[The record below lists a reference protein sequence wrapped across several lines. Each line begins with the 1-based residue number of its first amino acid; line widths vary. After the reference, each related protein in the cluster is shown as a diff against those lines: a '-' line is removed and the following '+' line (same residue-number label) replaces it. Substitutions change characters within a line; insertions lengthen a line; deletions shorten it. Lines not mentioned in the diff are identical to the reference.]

1 MGPPVDPSAHRRLG
15 IFIAGPQSPG
25 PHASPAT
32 AGVVWSGAGSVA
44 DPASGSAGVAAD
56 PDFAGEACPPHAAAR
71 QKSQVNLSMRPT

>member
-32 AGVVWSGAGSVA
+32 AGAGSGAGSVA
-44 DPASGSAGVAAD
+44 DPASGSVGVTAD

-71 QKSQVNLSMRPT
+71 QKSQVNLSMRKT